1 MGTNLNSNYG
11 SLANLGYSA
20 ETGKGNATANADLA
34 GNAAS
39 ANFVNALMGIAGLG
53 SNTLGAG
60 ALGGASNA
68 VSGIGSMIFSDERVK
83 DDIEPVGK
91 LYDGTNV
98 YRYSYKGDPNKTTH
112 VGVLAQEVEQTRP
125 HAVREFG
132 GVKAVD
138 YGAATDFAA
147 ELASFMKEAA

>member
-1 MGTNLNSNYG
+1 LGTNLNANYG

-53 SNTLGAG
+53 SNSLGAG
-60 ALGGASNA
+60 ALSGGANA
-68 VSGIGSMIFSDERVK
+68 MSGIGSMIFSDERVK
-83 DDIEPVGK
+83 DDMERVGRTD
-91 LYDGTNV
+91 DGQPI
-98 YRYSYKGDPNKTTH
+98 YRYTYIDAPEKTH
-112 VGVLAQEVEQTRP
+112 IGLSAQEVEAKYP
-125 HAVREFG
+125 DAVREFNG
-132 GVKAVD
+132 IKAVD
-138 YGAATDFAA
+138 YRKATDFAA